1 VKKWLKDNVQGLGA
15 LSCGL
20 LLFLAL
26 GPILHAV
33 DPGAGVVD
41 LGALHV
47 VLFAGVKLLFA
58 VTLAW
63 LIINIEFKFLD
74 HYMDNNVLE
83 DDWRELNGQMRATI
97 LVAVFIG
104 LVLAFALLCG

>member
-1 VKKWLKDNVQGLGA
+1 
-15 LSCGL
+15 
-20 LLFLAL
+20 LAL
-26 GPILHAV
+26 GPILRV
-33 DPGAGVVD
+33 LDPGAGVVD

-74 HYMDNNVLE
+74 RYMDNNALE
-83 DDWRELNGQMRATI
+83 DDWQELDGQTRATI
-97 LVAVFIG
+97 LIAVFIG
-104 LVLAFALLCG
+104 LVIAFALLCG

>member
-1 VKKWLKDNVQGLGA
+1 MKKWLKDNVQGLGA
-15 LSCGL
+15 LLCGVG
-20 LLFLAL
+20 LFLAL
-26 GPILHAV
+26 GPILRAV

-74 HYMDNNVLE
+74 RYMDNNALE
-83 DDWRELNGQMRATI
+83 DDWQELNGQTRATI
-97 LVAVFIG
+97 LIAVFIG
-104 LVLAFALLCG
+104 LVIAFALLCG

>member
-1 VKKWLKDNVQGLGA
+1 

-20 LLFLAL
+20 ALFLAL
-26 GPILHAV
+26 GPILHAI

-74 HYMDNNVLE
+74 QYMDNNALE
-83 DDWRELNGQMRATI
+83 DDWRELNGQTRATI
-97 LVAVFIG
+97 LVTVFIG

>member
-1 VKKWLKDNVQGLGA
+1 ML
-15 LSCGL
+15 CGL
-20 LLFLAL
+20 TLFLAL
-26 GPILHAV
+26 GPILRV
-33 DPGAGVVD
+33 LDPGAGVVD

-74 HYMDNNVLE
+74 RYMDNNALE
-83 DDWRELNGQMRATI
+83 DDWKELDGQTRATI

-104 LVLAFALLCG
+104 LVIAFALLCG

>member
-1 VKKWLKDNVQGLGA
+1 ML
-15 LSCGL
+15 CGVS
-20 LLFLAL
+20 LFLAL
-26 GPILHAV
+26 GPILRAI

-74 HYMDNNVLE
+74 RYMDNNALE
-83 DDWRELNGQMRATI
+83 DDWQELDGQTRTTI
-97 LVAVFIG
+97 LIAVFIG
-104 LVLAFALLCG
+104 LVIAFALLCG

>member
-15 LSCGL
+15 LLCGVS
-20 LLFLAL
+20 LFLAL
-26 GPILHAV
+26 GPILRAI

-74 HYMDNNVLE
+74 RYMDNNALE
-83 DDWRELNGQMRATI
+83 DDWQELDGQTRTTI

-104 LVLAFALLCG
+104 LVIAFALLCG

>member
-1 VKKWLKDNVQGLGA
+1 MKKWLKNNVQGLGA
-15 LSCGL
+15 LSCAL
-20 LLFLAL
+20 ALFLGL
-26 GPILHAV
+26 GPILRAI

-41 LGALHV
+41 LGARHV

-63 LIINIEFKFLD
+63 LIINVEFKFLD
-74 HYMDNNVLE
+74 RYMDNNALE
-83 DDWRELNGQMRATI
+83 DDWRELTGQVRATI
-97 LVAVFIG
+97 LVTVFIG

>member
-1 VKKWLKDNVQGLGA
+1 MKKWLKDNVQGLGA

-20 LLFLAL
+20 ALFLVL
-26 GPILHAV
+26 GPILHAI

-74 HYMDNNVLE
+74 QYMDNNALE
-83 DDWRELNGQMRATI
+83 DDWKELNGQTRTTI
-97 LVAVFIG
+97 LVTVFIG

>member
-1 VKKWLKDNVQGLGA
+1 ML
-15 LSCGL
+15 CGL
-20 LLFLAL
+20 TLFLAL
-26 GPILHAV
+26 GPILRV
-33 DPGAGVVD
+33 LDPGAGVVD

-74 HYMDNNVLE
+74 RYMDNNALE
-83 DDWRELNGQMRATI
+83 DDWQELDGQTRATI
-97 LVAVFIG
+97 LIAVFIG
-104 LVLAFALLCG
+104 LVIAFALLCG

>member
-15 LSCGL
+15 LSCGIA
-20 LLFLAL
+20 LFLGL
-26 GPILHAV
+26 GPILHAI

-63 LIINIEFKFLD
+63 LIINVEFKFLD
-74 HYMDNNVLE
+74 RYMDNNALE
-83 DDWRELNGQMRATI
+83 DDWRELTGQVRATI
-97 LVAVFIG
+97 LVTVFIG

>member
-1 VKKWLKDNVQGLGA
+1 LL
-15 LSCGL
+15 CGL
-20 LLFLAL
+20 TLFLAL
-26 GPILHAV
+26 GPILRV
-33 DPGAGVVD
+33 LDPGAGVVD

-74 HYMDNNVLE
+74 RYMDNNALE
-83 DDWRELNGQMRATI
+83 DDWQELDGQTRATI
-97 LVAVFIG
+97 LIAVFIG
-104 LVLAFALLCG
+104 LVIAFALLCG

>member
-1 VKKWLKDNVQGLGA
+1 MKKWLKDNVQGLGA
-15 LSCGL
+15 LLCGL
-20 LLFLAL
+20 ILFLAL
-26 GPILHAV
+26 GPILRV
-33 DPGAGVVD
+33 LDPGAGIVD

-74 HYMDNNVLE
+74 QYMDNNALE
-83 DDWRELNGQMRATI
+83 DDWKELDGHVRATI
-97 LVAVFIG
+97 LVAVFLG
-104 LVLAFALLCG
+104 LVIAFALLCG

>member
-1 VKKWLKDNVQGLGA
+1 
-15 LSCGL
+15 
-20 LLFLAL
+20 LAL
-26 GPILHAV
+26 GPILRIL

-74 HYMDNNVLE
+74 RYMDNNALE
-83 DDWRELNGQMRATI
+83 DDWQELDGQTRATI
-97 LVAVFIG
+97 LIAVFLG
-104 LVLAFALLCG
+104 LVISFALLCG